1 MKDLPFLLVRIEHHE
16 GRITA
21 SLQRV
26 GKSSPDAGCVFIRS
40 TLWLEEKDLP
50 LALD

>member
-1 MKDLPFLLVRIEHHE
+1 MKDLLFLLVRIEHHE

-26 GKSSPDAGCVFIRS
+26 GN
-40 TLWLEEKDLP
+40 LP
-50 LALD
+50 LMQAVFL